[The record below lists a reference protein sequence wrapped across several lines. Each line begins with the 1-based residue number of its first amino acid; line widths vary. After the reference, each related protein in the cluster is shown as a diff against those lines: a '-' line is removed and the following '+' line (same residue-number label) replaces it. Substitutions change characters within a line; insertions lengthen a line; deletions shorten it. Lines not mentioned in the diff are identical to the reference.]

1 MIMMAFLSDFWTY
14 YVLEFANEC
23 GVIAALIVFGIPALI
38 VCSPILFIAYG
49 IISAVID
56 EIRMSLMTKEQ
67 KEAFLQKR
75 KEKAAKDAAALARVR
90 EIEAE
95 SRMRKYQCPVCGYS
109 SADNEFLDLYGK
121 STGECRCRRCGKRF
135 YC

>member
-1 MIMMAFLSDFWTY
+1 MMAFLSDFWTY

-38 VCSPILFIAYG
+38 VCSPILFIIYA
-49 IISAVID
+49 ILD
-56 EIRMSLMTKEQ
+56 EIKMMLISEEKKQ
-67 KEAFLQKR
+67 AIIQKR

-95 SRMRKYQCPVCGYS
+95 SRIRKYQCPTCGYS
-109 SADNEFLDLYGK
+109 SADNEFLDIYGN

>member
-1 MIMMAFLSDFWTY
+1 MAFLSDFWTY
-14 YVLEFANEC
+14 YVLEFASEC

-49 IISAVID
+49 IISVVID

-67 KEAFLQKR
+67 KEALLQKR

-90 EIEAE
+90 EIEAK
-95 SRMRKYQCPVCGYS
+95 SRIRKYQCPVCGYS

-121 STGECRCRRCGKRF
+121 STGECRCRKCGKRF

>member
-1 MIMMAFLSDFWTY
+1 MAFLSDFWTY

-23 GVIAALIVFGIPALI
+23 GVIAALIVFGIPTLI
-38 VCSPILFIAYG
+38 ICSPILFIAYG
-49 IISAVID
+49 IISMIID
-56 EIRMSLMTKEQ
+56 EIRMSLMTEEQ
-67 KEAFLQKR
+67 KTALIQKR
-75 KEKAAKDAAALARVR
+75 KEKAAKDAAGLAAVR
-90 EIEAE
+90 QIEAE
-95 SRMRKYQCPVCGYS
+95 SRMRKYQCPVCGYA

>member
-1 MIMMAFLSDFWTY
+1 
-14 YVLEFANEC
+14 
-23 GVIAALIVFGIPALI
+23 
-38 VCSPILFIAYG
+38 
-49 IISAVID
+49 
-56 EIRMSLMTKEQ
+56 MTKEQ

-75 KEKAAKDAAALARVR
+75 KEKAAKDEAALARVR

-109 SADNEFLDLYGK
+109 SADNEFLDIYGK
-121 STGECRCRRCGKRF
+121 STGECRCRKCGKRF

>member
-1 MIMMAFLSDFWTY
+1 MEPWWL
-14 YVLEFANEC
+14 NE
-23 GVIAALIVFGIPALI
+23 GALLGLIVFGPVL
-38 VCSPILFIAYG
+38 SIL
-49 IISAVID
+49 AVGLLVMVIGCGF
-56 EIRMSLMTKEQ
+56 ESLKLALMTEEQ
-67 KEAFLQKR
+67 KAAYKQR
-75 KEKAAKDAAALARVR
+75 NKEKAAKDAAALAKVR

-121 STGECRCRRCGKRF
+121 QTGVCICRKCGKRF

>member
-1 MIMMAFLSDFWTY
+1 MGPWWDVWLLLGI
-14 YVLEFANEC
+14 
-23 GVIAALIVFGIPALI
+23 IVFGPT
-38 VCSPILFIAYG
+38 ILFL
-49 IISAVID
+49 AVMLIGWAFD

-67 KEAFLQKR
+67 KEAFIQKR
-75 KEKAAKDAAALARVR
+75 KEKAARDAAGLAAVR
-90 EIEAE
+90 QIEAE

>member
-1 MIMMAFLSDFWTY
+1 MEPWWDMWLLLGAIVLGPTILIIVLFTGTMLIGWAYEELRTAF
-14 YVLEFANEC
+14 
-23 GVIAALIVFGIPALI
+23 
-38 VCSPILFIAYG
+38 
-49 IISAVID
+49 
-56 EIRMSLMTKEQ
+56 MTEEQ
-67 KEAFLQKR
+67 KAAFIQKR
-75 KEKAAKDAAALARVR
+75 KEKAAKDAAGLAAVR
-90 EIEAE
+90 QIEAE